1 MWQSEAQQHQVIRGL
16 LARVHIEHLWTAEGP
31 TEEAVGL
38 LRDKGGPMS
47 HGQTVMLQVA
57 FDLWNGGGKAML
69 DDLIGV
75 LDDGNLRAVLD
86 AVAVVRPGVR

>member
-1 MWQSEAQQHQVIRGL
+1 MWQSDAQKCQVIRGL
-16 LARVHIEHLWTAEGP
+16 LARVHCEHLWTGEGP
-31 TEEAVGL
+31 TQEALDL

-57 FDLWNGGGKAML
+57 FDLWNGGGKVTL
-69 DDLIGV
+69 DELIVV

-86 AVAVVRPGVR
+86 AVAVGRPGVR